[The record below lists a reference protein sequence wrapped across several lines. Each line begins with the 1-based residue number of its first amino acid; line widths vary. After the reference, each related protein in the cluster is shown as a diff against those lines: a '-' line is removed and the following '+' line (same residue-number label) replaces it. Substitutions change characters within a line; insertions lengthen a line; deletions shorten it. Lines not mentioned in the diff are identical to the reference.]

1 MIKSPDAVP
10 GRAVERARPPGDG
23 MLVVSAGRRICAAN
37 TAAEHIL
44 DAADSL
50 ISVGGRLVA
59 LKPVDDRRLG
69 DAVSGLIEGRNMPD
83 GSPCLALPLARR
95 SGRPDYLLLLSRG
108 ADSCGACSSQ
118 GDVGPTRHIFVVIH
132 DFDARLSM
140 PMHFL
145 QQCFGLTPA
154 EARLTV
160 QLAGGCTPEQAARA
174 FSVSITTIRTHLRS
188 IYRKTATSGQVHLAQ
203 RMAAAWAA
211 ASVATAMAASPSA
224 LPAGDSFSRMRRGTS
239 QPRPAQFAPAPM
251 RQALTQ

>member
-1 MIKSPDAVP
+1 
-10 GRAVERARPPGDG
+10 
-23 MLVVSAGRRICAAN
+23 MLVVSPGRRICNAN

-44 DAADSL
+44 DAADALVSAD
-50 ISVGGRLVA
+50 GRLVA
-59 LKPVDDRRLG
+59 LRPVDDRRLG
-69 DAVSGLIEGRNMPD
+69 DAVRGLLDGQAMPA

-108 ADSCGACSSQ
+108 ADSCAACSSFDAI
-118 GDVGPTRHIFVVIH
+118 GACPHIVVVIH
-132 DFDARLSM
+132 DFDARPPM
-140 PMHFL
+140 PTHLL
-145 QQCFGLTPA
+145 QQCFGLTAA
-154 EARLTV
+154 EARLAV
-160 QLAGGCTPEQAARA
+160 QLAGGCSPEQATTVLG
-174 FSVSITTIRTHLRS
+174 VSISTIRTHLRS

-251 RQALTQ
+251 RQALTR